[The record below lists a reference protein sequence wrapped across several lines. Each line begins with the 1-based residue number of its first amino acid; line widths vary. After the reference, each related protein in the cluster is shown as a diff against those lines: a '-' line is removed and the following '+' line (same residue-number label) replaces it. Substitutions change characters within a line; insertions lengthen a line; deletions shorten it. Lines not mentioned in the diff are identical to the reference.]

1 VFRGVKAAAVM
12 AALAFGVGLYAIF
25 TFWWTPI
32 HYIHL
37 MVITLFACIAV
48 ALLLNWL
55 MGGRARLA
63 GLAAA

>member
-1 VFRGVKAAAVM
+1 
-12 AALAFGVGLYAIF
+12 
-25 TFWWTPI
+25 
-32 HYIHL
+32 